1 MANAKTVS
9 SEEEHLHP
17 DETRLKQWISNLLPQ
32 QEMRE
37 LDFHLE
43 NCRRCARLLES
54 TLKGHLHPLQKQFSG
69 TFRMTGG
76 HENRAPV
83 HEPENASPT
92 TSAEAHPTSILPFEI
107 IDIYESGGIGKIW
120 RAYERKLNRIIAV
133 KKIRKDIAAVTS
145 IQQRFIREA
154 RITGQLSHPGI
165 IPVYQLIDH
174 GKHSCYSMPL
184 LNGTTLTK
192 KIEEYHRDRAQN
204 ESRFSDF
211 LRLLEAFVAIC
222 NTIAYAHSKDII
234 HRDLKSDNVMLGE
247 FGEVTVLDWGL
258 AKCLDEEV
266 DDLDAVELGV
276 RSRSTLSTLE
286 GQRLGTPSFMSP
298 EQAAGELEKVGKP
311 ADIYG
316 LSAILYEVLTGRP
329 PFASE
334 SVEATLAAVISD
346 QVEPP
351 SQFNSDVP
359 SELERLCV
367 SGLSKAASARPT
379 SARRLGK
386 AVRSWLSDQ
395 AERKR
400 NEQERQR
407 FFAMSV
413 DMLAILGRNFEVCEA
428 NDSWFSS
435 LGVHRE
441 DLLGKSW
448 VEWVHSEDT
457 RKVLKILEKAQG
469 GAVQSEFE
477 IRLRN
482 QSGDYR
488 WTQWNATPIKGGQQ
502 IYIIGRDITEL
513 RANEQMFSCLFDSAP
528 DAMIVTTPDSDIFL
542 VNTQAEKMFGYTR
555 DEMVGMKLEMLMPE
569 RYRNYHQ
576 KNVRSFFGN
585 PNARALDV
593 NVDLWAMH
601 KNGTEFQVLIS
612 LSPVATDKGVFV
624 TSSIRA
630 VTASMT

>member
-9 SEEEHLHP
+9 SEERQVHP
-17 DETRLKQWISNLLPQ
+17 DENRLKQWISNLLPQ

-43 NCRRCARLLES
+43 HCNRCAKLLES
-54 TLKGHLHPLQKQFSG
+54 TLKAHLHPLQKQYSG
-69 TFRMTGG
+69 SFRTTEIKGD
-76 HENRAPV
+76 PSFV
-83 HEPENASPT
+83 SDPKKASPNPQEEP
-92 TSAEAHPTSILPFEI
+92 SASSMLPFEI

-133 KKIRKDIAAVTS
+133 KKIRQDLAAVPS
-145 IQQRFIREA
+145 IQQRFFREA
-154 RITGQLSHPGI
+154 RITGQLYHPGI
-165 IPVYQLIDH
+165 IPVYQLMDH

-266 DDLDAVELGV
+266 DDLDAVELGI

-298 EQAAGELEKVGKP
+298 EQASGALEKVGKP
-311 ADIYG
+311 SDIYG

-329 PFASE
+329 PFAKE
-334 SVEATLAAVISD
+334 SVEATLAAVISEE
-346 QVEPP
+346 VEPP
-351 SQFNSDVP
+351 SRFNSDVP
-359 SELERLCV
+359 VELEHLCV
-367 SGLSKAASARPT
+367 SGLSKATALRPA

-386 AVRSWLSDQ
+386 SVRSWLSDQ

-413 DMLAILGRNFEVCEA
+413 DMLAILDRNFEICEA
-428 NDSWFSS
+428 NESWFSS
-435 LGVHRE
+435 LGVHRS
-441 DLLGKSW
+441 DLLGNAL
-448 VEWVHSEDT
+448 VDWVHSEDT
-457 RKVLKILEKAQG
+457 KKVLKILEKAQAG
-469 GAVQSEFE
+469 TVQSEFE
-477 IRLRN
+477 VRLKSR
-482 QSGDYR
+482 SGDYR
-488 WTQWNATPIKGGQQ
+488 WTQWNATPIKDGQQ
-502 IYIIGRDITEL
+502 IYIIGRDITER
-513 RANEQMFSCLFDSAP
+513 RANEQMYSRLFDSAP
-528 DAMIVTTPDSDIFL
+528 DSMIVTTSESDIFL

-555 DEMVGMKLEMLMPE
+555 QELIGMKLEMLMPE
-569 RYRNYHQ
+569 RFRNDHQ
-576 KNVRSFFGN
+576 KKVRAFFGN
-585 PNARALDV
+585 PNVRPMGV
-593 NVDLWAMH
+593 NEDLW
-601 KNGTEFQVLIS
+601 GTAQGWHGIS
-612 LSPVATDKGVFV
+612 SVDKLESGVN
-624 TSSIRA
+624 
-630 VTASMT
+630 